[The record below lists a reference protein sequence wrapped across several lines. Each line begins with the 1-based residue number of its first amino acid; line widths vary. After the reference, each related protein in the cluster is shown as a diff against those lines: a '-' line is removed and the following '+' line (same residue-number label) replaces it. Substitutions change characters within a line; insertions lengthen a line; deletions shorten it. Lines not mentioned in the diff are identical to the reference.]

1 MDCFTAF
8 AMTASFC
15 IAKPSRPFPDQAIM
29 NNFLASARSF
39 LFVPA
44 NRPERFAKALA
55 SGADA
60 VIIDLEDAVSPAD
73 KPAAREQLAGG
84 FSQLPPADRAR
95 LIVRLNARGTPWHDD
110 DLSLL
115 QQLAAQGLAGVMVP
129 KAESVAGLQRVAD
142 AIGPAGAL
150 LPLIESVAG
159 LDAAD
164 ALATVRQV
172 LRLAFGNLDF
182 QADLGLACGPDEAEL
197 VPVRLA
203 VVLAARRASL
213 PPPVDGVTPGT
224 QDMAQLQRDAE
235 RARRGGFGG
244 KLCIHPAQVA
254 GVNAAFSPSAAEL
267 DWAQRVLAAFEAAG
281 GGVFSLDGRMVDAP
295 VVRLAQRT
303 LAQHR

>member
-1 MDCFTAF
+1 MSNAP
-8 AMTASFC
+8 A
-15 IAKPSRPFPDQAIM
+15 
-29 NNFLASARSF
+29 LARSF

-44 NRPERFAKALA
+44 NRPDRFAKALA

-60 VIIDLEDAVSPAD
+60 VIIDLEDAVSPAE
-73 KPAAREQLAGG
+73 KTAARGQLADG
-84 FSQLPPADRAR
+84 FAQLNPADRAR
-95 LIVRLNARGTPWHDD
+95 LVVRMNALGTPFHDD

-115 QQLAAQGLAGVMVP
+115 QQLAGQGLSGVMVP
-129 KAESVAGLQRVAD
+129 KAETVDGLRRVAA
-142 AIGPAGAL
+142 AIGPACAL

-164 ALATVRQV
+164 ALARASQV
-172 LRLAFGNLDF
+172 QRLAFGNLDF
-182 QADLGLACGPDEAEL
+182 QADLGLACAPDEAEL
-197 VPVRLA
+197 MPVRLA

-224 QDMAQLQRDAE
+224 QDMAQLQRDAA
-235 RARRGGFGG
+235 RAQRGGFGG

-254 GVNAAFSPSAAEL
+254 GVNAAFSPSAAQLE
-267 DWAQRVLAAFEAAG
+267 WAQRVLAAFDAAA

-303 LAQHR
+303 LAQSR

>member
-1 MDCFTAF
+1 MSA
-8 AMTASFC
+8 A
-15 IAKPSRPFPDQAIM
+15 
-29 NNFLASARSF
+29 LASARSF

-60 VIIDLEDAVSPAD
+60 VIIDLEDAVAPVD
-73 KPAAREQLAGG
+73 KPAARAQLADG
-84 FSQLPPADRAR
+84 FAHLADADRAR
-95 LIVRLNARGTPWHDD
+95 LVVRLNALGTLFHND
-110 DLSLL
+110 DLTLL
-115 QQLAAQGLAGVMVP
+115 RQLVAQGLAGVMVP
-129 KAESVAGLQRVAD
+129 KAETVEGLRHVAD
-142 AIGPAGAL
+142 ALGPAGAL

-164 ALATVRQV
+164 ALADGPQV

-182 QADLGLACGPDEAEL
+182 QADLGLTCGPDEAEL
-197 VPVRLA
+197 APVRLA
-203 VVLAARRASL
+203 VVLATRRAML
-213 PPPVDGVTPGT
+213 PAPVDGVTPGT
-224 QDMAQLQRDAE
+224 QDMAQLQLDAA

-244 KLCIHPAQVA
+244 KLCIHPMQVA
-254 GVNAAFSPSAAEL
+254 GVNAVFSPTAAQL

-303 LAQHR
+303 LAQSR